1 MRVLLL
7 NRWVKLRFFVA
18 MENFIDGLAISRLN
32 VSENAKVGHYIFAL
46 HAVEKIL

>member
-1 MRVLLL
+1 MRVLSL